1 MKLTATDNQK
11 LRAAFAACR
20 LADIDLA
27 VVSEGKIR
35 GLSESKNAAIFSQLE
50 LSIDPEIKWGITRL
64 SELGKRLELFG
75 DDILIEGELNADKKV
90 KKVSIRGKTG
100 KIEFRCTDIALL
112 ERKYPKNHSE
122 QPGTVVTLTKAEV
135 ALISKGVRTLG
146 AEQVTI
152 QVKRDG
158 LVHIES
164 VDSSNDRFELDLGTP
179 AQFIEEENGSV
190 TSYNTSSNGVFL
202 KLIEHTV
209 KEADTVDLVMMKSG
223 NVEVKINGHI
233 ILAIPRIDI

>member
-64 SELGKRLELFG
+64 GELGKRLELFG
-75 DDILIEGELNADKKV
+75 DDVLIEGELNADKKV

-112 ERKYPKNHSE
+112 ERKYPKNHNE
-122 QPGTVVTLTKAEV
+122 QAGTVVTLTKPEV

-164 VDSSNDRFELDLGTP
+164 VDSSNDRFELDLATP
-179 AQFIEEENGSV
+179 AQFVDEENGSV

-209 KEADTVDLVMMKSG
+209 REEDKVDLVMMKSG
-223 NVEVKINGHI
+223 NVEVRINGHI